1 MNSVIALLL
10 AGVLYWFW
18 VDSLRAR
25 ERALVIGVAA
35 CRQTNAQMLDQTVS
49 LVGFGIGLS
58 SQRQPLFR
66 RRYRFEFSTNGV
78 DRWFGTVIML
88 GPIMETVQM
97 EHPEGSTIMSGSSRE
112 V

>member
-1 MNSVIALLL
+1 MNSIAALLV
-10 AGVLYWFW
+10 AGVLIWFW

-25 ERALVIGVAA
+25 ERALEVGAAA

-58 SQRQPLFR
+58 RQRQLLFR

-78 DRWFGTVIML
+78 NRWYGIVILL
-88 GPIMETVQM
+88 GPIVESVQM
-97 EHPEGSTIMSGSSRE
+97 DHPEGSTILSGSSRE